1 MSQDHLGN
9 LQWSSQDLS
18 SFLHETILSIHVG
31 WVPMIH
37 LHEKMKVVQQSDFF
51 SMSLFENRQAGIFF
65 HTRIRQ
71 DHTSQDHFCSV
82 INEFPV
88 WNSKS
93 FKPRWWDKVSHP
105 EREAVQKIQFFW
117 TLMIAHCKFLFAM
130 MDEKQSEWPFCFNKK
145 ICNISMS
152 SEKNSFNARIY

>member
-9 LQWSSQDLS
+9 LQWSSQGLS
-18 SFLHETILSIHVG
+18 SFLHETILSIHVE

-37 LHEKMKVVQQSDFF
+37 SHEKMKVVQQSDFF

-82 INEFPV
+82 IDEFPV
-88 WNSKS
+88 WNSEPDQPTMMS
-93 FKPRWWDKVSHP
+93 WAAGP
-105 EREAVQKIQFFW
+105 EREEVLELSRDPAHWWSLIFLSQEDGGTWCCLSGFIKRIQF
-117 TLMIAHCKFLFAM
+117 LLA
-130 MDEKQSEWPFCFNKK
+130 
-145 ICNISMS
+145 
-152 SEKNSFNARIY
+152 